1 MSRKRKSSEP
11 RTEPR
16 TEPTITPVWFGWEDK
31 LPPTGAD
38 ELVEDDGA
46 EDKVEVGTAAEVV
59 GGEGRVRVEGR
70 DDDVVEGV
78 VDVEE
83 GVARVEEGVAE
94 VEEGVSEVEEGVAEV
109 EEGVA
114 VMEDV
119 GVEIELVGE
128 EAVDKDDDGVGG
140 GEDNPP

>member
-31 LPPTGAD
+31 LPPAGAD

-46 EDKVEVGTAAEVV
+46 EDEVEVGTAVEVV

-78 VDVEE
+78 ADVEE
-83 GVARVEEGVAE
+83 GVAVV
-94 VEEGVSEVEEGVAEV
+94 
-109 EEGVA
+109 
-114 VMEDV
+114 EDV